1 MLMGRKEKI
10 LLAIVIVPLPAI
22 TIYAV
27 VVAYHISHP
36 EIIPDAV
43 VQERIRQ
50 EHTFASVNDVSIK
63 IRPVALEEIISETE
77 GFNKLEIN
85 NNETRRTFC
94 VDLFREAGYE
104 PVTTES
110 GDVLSV
116 KQGLTS
122 DYIAVGAH
130 YDKIDGLTK
139 GILDNMLGCVLISN
153 IAEAYKNELTKF
165 TYLFLTYTN
174 EELGRRIG
182 SATYRSG
189 LSGRPV
195 YVIEIDYVG
204 DKNADLG
211 GRWLSPTGGR
221 FQKTGIKITTY
232 PHPDPLTI
240 HTERDNISNVD
251 FGKAYLAYK
260 TVICLIEGVEVGN
273 KLIPPDT
280 VNFWRKNKPLF
291 GPSP

>member
-1 MLMGRKEKI
+1 MRRNNKI
-10 LLAIVIVPLPAI
+10 LLAIVITPLTAI
-22 TIYAV
+22 IIYAAI
-27 VVAYHISHP
+27 VAYHISNP
-36 EIIPDAV
+36 EIIPNAV

-50 EHTFASVNDVSIK
+50 EHTFASLNDVAIK
-63 IRPVALEEIISETE
+63 IRPVTLEEIISETE
-77 GFNKLEIN
+77 DFNKLEIN
-85 NNETRRTFC
+85 TNETRRTFC

-110 GDVLSV
+110 GDVLAI

-130 YDKIDGLTK
+130 YDKIDGPTK

-153 IAEAYKNELTKF
+153 IAEAYKSELTNF
-165 TYLFLTYTN
+165 TYLFLTYSN

-182 SATYRSG
+182 SATYSSG

-211 GRWLSPTGGR
+211 GRWLSLSGGR
-221 FQKTGIKITTY
+221 FQKTGIKISTY
-232 PHPDPLTI
+232 PNPDPQTI

-251 FGKAYLAYK
+251 FEKAYLAYK
-260 TVICLIEGVEVGN
+260 TVISMIEGIEDSN
-273 KLIPPDT
+273 ELIPPDT
-280 VNFWRKNKPLF
+280 VNFWRKDKPL
-291 GPSP
+291 SRN